1 MNIYNKE
8 SLMTLTSHILIQQ
21 LKRQPRIGGGIGDF
35 NKELEQMNKKFKE
48 MSDSS
53 MVVKLSNQIDSF
65 KGTIPSL
72 NIQMKNINDV
82 LTSQLK
88 SFEMLSAGIGRAQ
101 AYQDEYNKSVLVAVK
116 NQNFLE
122 ESNKELNKSFGMSS
136 KGATKFAYNLR
147 KLTIDVEG
155 QTNSFK
161 LGSKKLF
168 EYAKNLKE
176 ITGGFIASSK
186 ALGKDFGK
194 ELIKIQGYLQNNIG
208 LSAESANSFELYA
221 AGIGKSGAEAAGE
234 IEQMSRA
241 LEGFTGIDAVQQQ
254 QQIIQDI
261 ASMGADL
268 QLQYGGVGNKLEVA
282 TMKARLLGTSME
294 KLHGTGQSLLN
305 IESSIGSE
313 MEYQQLTGRRLLD
326 NQGKSLTNE
335 YRMATISGDSTKQA
349 ELMNQFIAS
358 EGDTLEKNL
367 FARKKAAE
375 LMGTDEVTLAKMI
388 QKRKLMTKLGA
399 EDIMNMSADEAK
411 TEIERLRK
419 EAGDDEAK
427 LKDIDQLIAASDT
440 RTTADKA
447 NDFLQSI
454 DSKISNAAVN
464 EMGGAKAAAASVS
477 MAQANANTNSLV
489 KFAENASKTFS
500 DPQFIKGVGSLGII
514 SDRIAAAT
522 TPISMLAKV
531 LPKFVSEPL
540 TKFTN
545 KLTSIT
551 NIIAKPK
558 ASEVAVTP
566 IESAAGGYITG
577 AGTSTSDSIPA
588 RLSDGEYVINAAA
601 TRRNKPLLDK
611 INNGP
616 IKMAN
621 GGSVSSNAK
630 MEMLLQRMLTVMQG
644 SGIMGESA
652 LNGRKRV

>member
-1 MNIYNKE
+1 M
-8 SLMTLTSHILIQQ
+8 
-21 LKRQPRIGGGIGDF
+21 
-35 NKELEQMNKKFKE
+35 
-48 MSDSS
+48 
-53 MVVKLSNQIDSF
+53 
-65 KGTIPSL
+65 
-72 NIQMKNINDV
+72 
-82 LTSQLK
+82 
-88 SFEMLSAGIGRAQ
+88 
-101 AYQDEYNKSVLVAVK
+101 
-116 NQNFLE
+116 
-122 ESNKELNKSFGMSS
+122 
-136 KGATKFAYNLR
+136 
-147 KLTIDVEG
+147 
-155 QTNSFK
+155 
-161 LGSKKLF
+161 
-168 EYAKNLKE
+168 
-176 ITGGFIASSK
+176 
-186 ALGKDFGK
+186 
-194 ELIKIQGYLQNNIG
+194 
-208 LSAESANSFELYA
+208 YA
-221 AGIGKSGAEAAGE
+221 AGIGKSGAQAALE
-234 IEQMSRA
+234 IEEMSRA

-454 DSKISNAAVN
+454 DSKISNAGVDA
-464 EMGGAKAAAASVS
+464 MGGTDKASVNVAAAQLAAATGPIVE
-477 MAQANANTNSLV
+477 
-489 KFAENASKTFS
+489 FAEAASKTFG
-500 DPQFIKGVGSLGII
+500 DEQFIKGIGSLGII
-514 SDRIAAAT
+514 SDRISTAT
-522 TPISMLAKV
+522 TPIKQLQEV
-531 LPKFVSEPL
+531 LPGMISEPL
-540 TKFTN
+540 NKFVAN
-545 KLTSIT
+545 LSKIT
-551 NIIAKPK
+551 NVVKGPKGENEVVMDPNNAK
-558 ASEVAVTP
+558 AS
-566 IESAAGGYITG
+566 GGYISG